1 MRKLRERGVIKK
13 IKSSHY
19 YRLTEE
25 GLNWLFYSLFNVLHF
40 VNPLLSK
47 QIKKAQIKQ
56 ADNPCV
62 LERAYSEIDKQR
74 ELIMKELAIAA

>member
-1 MRKLRERGVIKK
+1 MRKLRERGAIKK

-25 GLNWLFYSLFNVLHF
+25 GRNWLFYSLFNVLHF

-47 QIKKAQIKQ
+47 QIKKA
-56 ADNPCV
+56 DNPCV
-62 LERAYSEIDKQR
+62 LERAYSEIDRQR